1 MTVVRNAPS
10 ALPATVRLMASRLA
24 HRMRGGGHRPIPE
37 FRARTQRAL
46 QQLGDAAVSA
56 IDWRRV
62 AAVPAPWIDTGI
74 DLPPGVQVTLLADGM
89 VYAARAIDIGFE
101 PKVGLWYRVGSD
113 GEVAKIVGNG
123 SSFDSGAGG
132 RLWLTSK
139 PSGEFADR
147 RGNFEPAIP
156 RVAFPGAFD
165 VAILQWRGDLQLSL
179 ASAAAIEPQVFG
191 PVLSRVREPVDP
203 PAGWHYLWRLGRGE
217 IFKPCGD
224 GPETMCCHTRGDVGI
239 LQFPV
244 DRPLTEDSVVTWSWC
259 VEQLPSKLPEHIEP
273 THDYLSLA
281 VEFDNGL
288 DLTWMWSAA
297 LPVDTIFQCPLSWWK
312 DRETHWVVRSG
323 TNELGRWLGERR
335 RLAHDYRKAIG
346 PELPK
351 RIVAVWLIANTV
363 FQRGEGKCRYRDIAL
378 EDATGKVDIRR

>member
-24 HRMRGGGHRPIPE
+24 HRFRGGGHRPMRE
-37 FRARTQRAL
+37 FRARTERAL
-46 QQLGDAAVSA
+46 RHLGDAAVRA
-56 IDWRRV
+56 ITWQRIE
-62 AAVPAPWIDTGI
+62 ATAAPWIDTGI
-74 DLPPGVQVTLLADGM
+74 DLPPGCAVTLIADGM
-89 VYAARAIDIGFE
+89 VYAARALDIGFE
-101 PKVGLWYRVGSD
+101 PKVGLWYRVGTE
-113 GEVAKIVGNG
+113 GEIAKIVGNA
-123 SSFDSGAGG
+123 SSFDSGNGG

-147 RGNFEPAIP
+147 SGAFEPAIP
-156 RVAFPGAFD
+156 RVAFPGGFE
-165 VAILQWRGDLQLSL
+165 VAVIQWRSDLQLGL
-179 ASAAAIEPQVFG
+179 ASAAAIEPEVFG
-191 PVLSRVREPVDP
+191 PALSRLREPVDP

-217 IFKPCGD
+217 IYRPC
-224 GPETMCCHTRGDVGI
+224 EESAESLCCHTKADVGI

-244 DRPLTEDSVVTWSWC
+244 DVPLTQDSHVSWSWC

-297 LPVDTIFQCPLSWWK
+297 LPVDTIFQCPLAWWK

-323 TNELGRWLGERR
+323 TAELGRWLDERR
-335 RLAHDYRKAIG
+335 NLAQDYRKAIG
-346 PELPK
+346 GDLPK
-351 RIVAVWLIANTV
+351 RIVGVWLIANSV
-363 FQRGEGKCRYRDIAL
+363 FQRGEGRCRYRGIGL
-378 EDATGKVDIRR
+378 EDAGGRIEVAG